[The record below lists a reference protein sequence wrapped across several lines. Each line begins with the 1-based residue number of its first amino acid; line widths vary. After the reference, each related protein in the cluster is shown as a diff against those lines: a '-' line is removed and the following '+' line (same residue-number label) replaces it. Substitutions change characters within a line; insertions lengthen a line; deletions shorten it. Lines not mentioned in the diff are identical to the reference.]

1 MAVIAMWMC
10 DRDKSMFTT
19 KKEADAHDKMLEL
32 AEQFTLLVGK
42 HLSGVKSKE
51 AEEFGILLAQNKD
64 LLVTA
69 CKGKPDV
76 LEEVAEVE
84 NDIVTPITAAK

>member
-32 AEQFTLLVGK
+32 AEQFTQLLGK
-42 HLSGVKSKE
+42 HLSSIKASE
-51 AEEFGILLAQNKD
+51 AEDFGILLAKNKEI
-64 LLVTA
+64 LMQA
-69 CKGKPDV
+69 CKGNPDA
-76 LEEVAEVE
+76 LEDINAESDSV
-84 NDIVTPITAAK
+84 VTSISAAK